1 MRRALL
7 VVAILAGIGYGVYAR
22 TYPPHTEATYIVTV
36 EEGDTVWGIASR
48 IATDKEDV
56 RKIAYNIEKDN
67 QIKNAS
73 IYPGQE
79 LKVRV
84 QLAD

>member
-7 VVAILAGIGYGVYAR
+7 AVAILAGIGYGVYAR
-22 TYPPHTEATYIVTV
+22 AYTPHTEATYIVTV
-36 EEGDTVWGIASR
+36 NEGDTVWGIASR

-67 QIKNAS
+67 QIKNAN